1 MTCTMAVG
9 RDHQVMLAEEETLH
23 TPLISLGLF
32 VIFGEQGTGLL
43 PATLGV
49 GSHGTRW
56 RLLGPLLPLDPAPAA
71 WRLSQLALRI
81 TKSDDDPGNCGEVC
95 YLDHA
100 GSGGLTCGES
110 PSAPARRR

>member
-1 MTCTMAVG
+1 MAVG

-49 GSHGTRW
+49 GSNWTRW
-56 RLLGPLLPLDPAPAA
+56 RLLGHLLPLYPAPAA

-81 TKSDDDPGNCGEVC
+81 TKSDDDPTLIENNPKTS
-95 YLDHA
+95 DRTHM
-100 GSGGLTCGES
+100 
-110 PSAPARRR
+110 P